1 MFTYFPE
8 ILRIPEN
15 TFVSLCVVRWLAPSP
30 EMLFLTRNQ
39 EGIQASLNTRFTG
52 SRTSAGSMR
61 DFQLEIEVFQWQCCK
76 RSHRDVA
83 QANNESPSSFDDS
96 TIVAVAIER

>member
-61 DFQLEIEVFQWQCCK
+61 DFQLEIEVF
-76 RSHRDVA
+76 
-83 QANNESPSSFDDS
+83 
-96 TIVAVAIER
+96 